1 MTLDA
6 GSKTFLRSY
15 NEIQNSA
22 KTTSTNK
29 EHGQKKKLL
38 CGCNFFFQC
47 PRRPPFCHLL
57 LGQNIQNRMYPM

>member
-29 EHGQKKKLL
+29 EHGQKNKLL
-38 CGCNFFFQC
+38 CGCNFFFSVQEDHH
-47 PRRPPFCHLL
+47 FVTFF
-57 LGQNIQNRMYPM
+57 

>member
-29 EHGQKKKLL
+29 EHGQKKKVIVWL
-38 CGCNFFFQC
+38 
-47 PRRPPFCHLL
+47 
-57 LGQNIQNRMYPM
+57 